1 MECILAPDFALLSF
15 SGLPRSARQGSLG
28 FPEKLVKALSLW
40 PESLL
45 SRSGKPDEK
54 QQSSKE

>member
-1 MECILAPDFALLSF
+1 MKRILAPDFALLSF
-15 SGLPRSARQGSLG
+15 SGLPLSTRQGSLG

-54 QQSSKE
+54 Q